1 MNIPVG
7 KRIKTII
14 VNMER
19 CRWISNDI
27 TKSKELIAINI
38 PAYQLTYF
46 RNGKPELRSNVV
58 VGKVMNQTVIFSAP
72 MRSIVFSPIGI
83 SKSILD
89 KEILPGIEKT
99 QIIWKNTIWNGMV
112 IVRQKTGPKNSL
124 GLIKFCFN

>member
-38 PAYQLTYF
+38 PAYQH
-46 RNGKPELRSNVV
+46 
-58 VGKVMNQTVIFSAP
+58 
-72 MRSIVFSPIGI
+72 
-83 SKSILD
+83 IL
-89 KEILPGIEKT
+89 E
-99 QIIWKNTIWNGMV
+99 MV
-112 IVRQKTGPKNSL
+112 NPN
-124 GLIKFCFN
+124 